1 MKELILLRH
10 AKSSWEYSVS
20 DRNRPLTEKGMKR
33 IAQMA
38 TVSSILFKDQE
49 IIFSS
54 PANRALHTATLLMNT
69 VAIDFEKFKV
79 NELLYTFD
87 ASQVLEFI
95 HSIGNKYEKVICVG
109 HNPAFSSVIR
119 YLSDTTLRNLP
130 TAAWARIVFSQSQWS
145 KVANGKCTLGLPKEI
160 LA

>member
-69 VAIDFEKFKV
+69 VAIDFEKLKV

-95 HSIGNKYEKVICVG
+95 HSIGDKYVKVI
-109 HNPAFSSVIR
+109 
-119 YLSDTTLRNLP
+119 
-130 TAAWARIVFSQSQWS
+130 
-145 KVANGKCTLGLPKEI
+145 
-160 LA
+160 